1 MPERAAK
8 SLKSLRIT
16 LIGRR
21 LAAAPFLA
29 LALGLTLAST
39 WGLALVPPS
48 AARASELDQSRAE
61 QKLGVG
67 GLVGVWSCTGSYA
80 GKPVTATMRW
90 YHLEDGALWNTLHPA
105 HSNPADKAHATIV
118 EAWQWDAEPDGS
130 RWLTAPDPS
139 SSDQATFSSPGL
151 VGHTMTWIRQAAQ
164 STMSRTF
171 TLSAP
176 DRLSFVERYASGRT
190 PADVIY
196 SLSCKRTLRREPAP
210 A

>member
-1 MPERAAK
+1 MPLHR
-8 SLKSLRIT
+8 ST
-16 LIGRR
+16 R
-21 LAAAPFLA
+21 LNATAPPLPGSSFA
-29 LALGLTLAST
+29 LALLFTF
-39 WGLALVPPS
+39 ALVQPLI
-48 AARASELDQSRAE
+48 ARASELEQSRAE

-67 GLVGVWSCTGSYA
+67 ALVGVWSCTGSYA

-90 YHLEDGALWNTLHPA
+90 YHLEDGTLWNTLHPA
-105 HSNPADKAHATIV
+105 HPTPAGKAHATIV

-151 VGHTMTWIRQAAQ
+151 VGHTMTWVRQAAQ

-176 DRLSFVERYASGRT
+176 DRLSFVERYAGT
-190 PADVIY
+190 PAHLIY
-196 SLSCKRTLRREPAP
+196 SLSCKRTLSREPAP

>member
-1 MPERAAK
+1 MPLHE
-8 SLKSLRIT
+8 ST
-16 LIGRR
+16 LFEVAGAR
-21 LAAAPFLA
+21 FLA
-29 LALGLTLAST
+29 SSFVLALGFALTL
-39 WGLALVPPS
+39 GPPP

-61 QKLGVG
+61 QKLGAG
-67 GLVGVWSCTGSYA
+67 GLVGIWSCAGSYA

-90 YHLEDGALWNTLHPA
+90 YHLEDGSFWNTLHPA
-105 HSNPADKAHATIV
+105 HPNLAGKARATIV

-151 VGHTMTWIRQAAQ
+151 VGHAMTWTRRAAQ

-171 TLSAP
+171 TFSAQ
-176 DRLSFVERYASGRT
+176 DRLSFVERYGGDGGT
-190 PADVIY
+190 PAHVVY
-196 SLSCKRTLRREPAP
+196 SLSCKRTMRHEPPP